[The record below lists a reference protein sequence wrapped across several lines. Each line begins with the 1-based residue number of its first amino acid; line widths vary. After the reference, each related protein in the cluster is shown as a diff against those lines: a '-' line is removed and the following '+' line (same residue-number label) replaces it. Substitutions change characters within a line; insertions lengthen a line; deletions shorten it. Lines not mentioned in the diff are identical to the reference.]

1 MAKYILLICL
11 TVFFGN
17 RSVADSYYCEITKYG
32 FQRAMG
38 AAKLTLDQIKY
49 WMPETFNIN
58 SQEAKFWS
66 DVTLKVVGGNRTSEF
81 QIKNID
87 SSTGTIYND
96 TYYLQRTNEFSE
108 TWMLTLRSPGYPTVG
123 PIKYTCEAIK
133 SASSTKAAGS
143 SGKLKTEF
151 NKLSQCNRKYLQQF
165 LKGQGIYFGGIDGL
179 WGRGTERAVNA
190 ALRLPTFKNDTFEG
204 FFKKIQQNPICN

>member
-1 MAKYILLICL
+1 
-11 TVFFGN
+11 
-17 RSVADSYYCEITKYG
+17 
-32 FQRAMG
+32 MG

-87 SSTGTIYND
+87 SSTGTIYDD

-108 TWMLTLRSPGYPTVG
+108 TWMLKLKSPGYPTVG

-133 SASSTKAAGS
+133 SASSTNAAGS

-165 LKGQGIYFGGIDGL
+165 LKGQGLYFGTIDGR
-179 WGRGTERAVNA
+179 WGKGTNKAVNA
-190 ALRLPTFKNDTFEG
+190 ALKLPTFENMSANA